1 MSAEF
6 DIAVI
11 GSGYSGSLMA
21 MVARRL
27 GRSVV
32 MVERGTH
39 PRVVI
44 GESSTPLS
52 NLLLEELADRYD
64 LPRIKPLVKWGSWQ
78 ATYPELACGL
88 KRGFSFF
95 HAAGERMLVEASPHD
110 GIADTH
116 WFRADTDA
124 FLMREA
130 CALGVT
136 YIDECVLQTPVRDD
150 GGWLLQGKRR
160 GASVKLRATLLLD
173 ATGPRGFL
181 HTVLGLGETALPGYP
196 KTSALYSHFSG
207 VREMGA
213 GTGALFP
220 PDAAA
225 LHHVFDGGWMWV
237 LRFNNG
243 WTSAGFAVTEATAER
258 FGFTD
263 GEAGWHRALQTLPA
277 VREQFAE
284 ARAERPFTCTPRVA
298 FRNTQIVG
306 PGWALLPSAAGFV
319 DPLFST
325 GFPLN
330 LLGIARL
337 ADVLKH
343 WGSPS
348 LESGLQEYAAQTNGD
363 FLATSRLIAALYANM
378 GSFIAFQTLSLLYFA
393 AASYSE
399 TVRRLGKPEL
409 ARWFLLWDD
418 PVFGPESR
426 AILEA
431 AMVGHVDR
439 ERVYRL
445 IADFDVAG
453 LGRRPADKCY
463 PVRAEDVYAG
473 AHLVRATRAEIDAM
487 LEGAG
492 FAPASS

>member
-11 GSGYSGSLMA
+11 GSGYAGSLMA

-64 LPRIKPLVKWGSWQ
+64 LPRIKPLAKWRSWQ
-78 ATYPELACGL
+78 AEYPELACGL

-95 HAAGERMLVEASPHD
+95 HANGERMLVEASPHD
-110 GIADTH
+110 EIADTH

-124 FLMREA
+124 FLVREA

-136 YIDECVLQTPVRDD
+136 YIDECVLQMPVRD
-150 GGWLLQGKRR
+150 GSGWLLQGERH
-160 GASVKLRATLLLD
+160 GAPVELRATLLLD

-181 HTVLGLGETALPGYP
+181 HTALGLGESALPGYP

-207 VREMGA
+207 VRKVGA
-213 GTGALFP
+213 GTGALFS

-243 WTSAGFAVTEATAER
+243 WTSAGFAATTTIAER
-258 FGFTD
+258 FGFAD
-263 GEAGWHRALQTLPA
+263 GETGWHRALQALPR
-277 VREQFAE
+277 VKEQFAE
-284 ARAERPFTCTPRVA
+284 ARAERPFTYTPQVA
-298 FRNTQIVG
+298 FRSAHIAG
-306 PGWALLPSAAGFV
+306 PGWALLPSAAAFV

-330 LLGIARL
+330 LLGIERL
-337 ADVLKH
+337 ARVLEQH
-343 WGSPS
+343 WGAAS
-348 LESGLQEYAAQTNGD
+348 LASGLQEYATRTDGD
-363 FLATSRLIAALYANM
+363 LLATSRLIAALYANM
-378 GSFIAFQTLSLLYFA
+378 GNFIAFQTLSLLYFA

-409 ARWFLLWDD
+409 ARGFLLWDD

-431 AMVGHVDR
+431 AMVGRVDR

-445 IADFDVAG
+445 IEDFDVAG
-453 LGRRPADKCY
+453 LGRRPTDYCY
-463 PVRAEDVYAG
+463 PVRAEDIYAG
-473 AHLVRATRAEIDAM
+473 LHLVGTTRAEMDAM
-487 LEGAG
+487 LERAG
-492 FAPASS
+492 FAPP

>member
-11 GSGYSGSLMA
+11 GSGYAGSLMA

-52 NLLLEELADRYD
+52 NLLLEELANRYD
-64 LPRIKPLVKWGSWQ
+64 LPRIKPLAKWGSWQ
-78 ATYPELACGL
+78 AMYPELGCGL

-95 HAAGERMLVEASPHD
+95 HVDGDRMLVEASPHD

-124 FLMREA
+124 FLVREA

-136 YIDECVLQTPVRDD
+136 YIDECVLQTPVRDGD
-150 GGWLLQGKRR
+150 GWLLQGERR
-160 GASVKLRATLLLD
+160 GASVELRATLLLD
-173 ATGPRGFL
+173 ASGPRGFL
-181 HTVLGLGETALPGYP
+181 QTALGLRESALPGCP

-207 VREMGA
+207 VRKVGGGA
-213 GTGALFP
+213 GALFP

-243 WTSAGFAVTEATAER
+243 WTSAGFAATTAMAER
-258 FGFTD
+258 FGFAD
-263 GEAGWHRALQTLPA
+263 GEAGWHRALQALPA
-277 VREQFAE
+277 VREQFTE
-284 ARAERPFTCTPRVA
+284 ARAERPFTYAPQVA
-298 FRNTQIVG
+298 FRSAQIAG

-330 LLGIARL
+330 LLGIEQLAR
-337 ADVLKH
+337 VLEQH

-348 LESGLQEYAAQTNGD
+348 LASGLRKYAAQTDGD
-363 FLATSRLIAALYANM
+363 VLATGRLIAALYANM
-378 GSFIAFQTLSLLYFA
+378 GDFSAFQTLSLLYFA

-409 ARWFLLWDD
+409 ARGFLLWND

-431 AMVGHVDR
+431 AVAGSVDR

-453 LGRRPADKCY
+453 LGRGPADHCY
-463 PVRAEDVYAG
+463 PVRAEDIYAG
-473 AHLVRATRAEIDAM
+473 AHLVGVGRAEIDAM
-487 LEGAG
+487 LERAG
-492 FAPASS
+492 FDPA

>member
-11 GSGYSGSLMA
+11 GSGYAGSLMA

-64 LPRIKPLVKWGSWQ
+64 LPRIKPLAKWGSWQ
-78 ATYPELACGL
+78 AAYRELACGL

-95 HAAGERMLVEASPHD
+95 HADGRRMLVEASPGD
-110 GIADTH
+110 EIADTH

-124 FLMREA
+124 FLVREA
-130 CALGVT
+130 CTLGVT
-136 YIDECVLQTPVRDD
+136 YIDECVLQAPVRESDNWRLK
-150 GGWLLQGKRR
+150 GERC
-160 GASVKLRATLLLD
+160 GAVVELRAKLLLD

-181 HTVLGLGETALPGYP
+181 HTALELGESVLPGCP
-196 KTSALYSHFSG
+196 ETSVLYSHFSR
-207 VREMGA
+207 VHEIGA
-213 GTGALFP
+213 GAGAPFP

-225 LHHVFDGGWMWV
+225 LHHVFEGGWMWV

-243 WTSAGFAVTEATAER
+243 WTSAGFAVTAAAAER
-258 FGFTD
+258 FGFAE
-263 GEAGWHRALQTLPA
+263 GEAGWHRALQALPT
-277 VREQFAE
+277 VGKQFAE
-284 ARAERPFTCTPRVA
+284 AQVERPFTYAQQVS
-298 FRNTQIVG
+298 FRSAQMTG

-330 LLGIARL
+330 LLGIAQL
-337 ADVLKH
+337 ADVLRQH
-343 WGSPS
+343 WGSPL
-348 LESGLQEYAAQTNGD
+348 LESGLREYAVQTDGNL
-363 FLATSRLIAALYANM
+363 LATGRLIAALYANM
-378 GSFIAFQTLSLLYFA
+378 SDFSAFQTLSLLYFA

-399 TVRRLGKPEL
+399 TVRRLGKPER
-409 ARWFLLWDD
+409 ARGFLLWDD
-418 PVFGPESR
+418 PVFGPESW
-426 AILEA
+426 AILERA
-431 AMVGHVDR
+431 LAGDVNE

-445 IADFDVAG
+445 IEDFDVAG
-453 LGRRPADKCY
+453 LGKRPESGCY

-473 AHLVRATRAEIDAM
+473 AHLMGAKRAEIDAM
-487 LEGAG
+487 LERAG
-492 FAPASS
+492 FAPA